1 MASNTTPVTPT
12 NLVRAS
18 SWYAENSHLFKSEQ
32 SFRQFCL
39 YKYREPLERAGV
51 LVKLATG
58 VFVVR
63 DAFDSAV
70 IDLLRQ

>member
-1 MASNTTPVTPT
+1 MASNTTPVTPAD
-12 NLVRAS
+12 LQRAS
-18 SWYAENSHLFKSEQ
+18 DWYAENSHLFRSEQ

-39 YKYREPLERAGV
+39 YKYRAPLEKAGV

-63 DAFDSAV
+63 SAFDAAV
-70 IDLLRQ
+70 ISLLKL